1 MISLGVPFGTNNQVV
16 PCTVSSG
23 IPDSLAVGRSGA
35 PSIRSGDVTARILN
49 VAGPMKCEQLSI
61 DRWNRHWN
69 LPTNQIG
76 DRGASSTIGH
86 MDDIRG
92 TDKQFEPLAGQM
104 VQAADAG
111 RSIRQFARIAFGVVR
126 KLLQCPNRQRRIDGN
141 RLSDVT
147 EYGNR
152 IEASNRI
159 IRHVNSCDAD

>member
-1 MISLGVPFGTNNQVV
+1 
-16 PCTVSSG
+16 
-23 IPDSLAVGRSGA
+23 
-35 PSIRSGDVTARILN
+35 
-49 VAGPMKCEQLSI
+49 MKCEQLSI

-86 MDDIRG
+86 MDDIRRA
-92 TDKQFEPLAGQM
+92 DKQFEPLAGQM

-159 IRHVNSCDAD
+159 IRHVNSCDGIDHHDAAVPKQDGVAVGPRTGNSRSSQLAATSADVFDDDRAE